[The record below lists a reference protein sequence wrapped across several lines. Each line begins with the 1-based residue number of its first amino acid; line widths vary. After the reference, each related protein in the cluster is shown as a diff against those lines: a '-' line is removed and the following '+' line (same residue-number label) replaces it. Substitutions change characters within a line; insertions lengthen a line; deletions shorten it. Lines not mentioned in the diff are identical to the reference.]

1 MERMAES
8 LDLGEFL
15 NDQGK
20 YQQERY
26 FSWCAS
32 KNLTPTAMGLGQWL
46 MRAIGFKRGERNA
59 GAGPA
64 GVPIAAGD
72 SSPNGG
78 DGLAPLAAYPKITR
92 WFDPARAPLKP
103 SFVKHMIQ
111 VTVPPS
117 YLRAA
122 LESGQLSPEATRV
135 VEEVLGH
142 GR

>member
-46 MRAIGFKRGERNA
+46 MRAIGFKARDGGNERQRAGSDDPGSGLPNGVHSGAMGNDADPLEPKLTAYRKFLAANPRLAEEYLARQPARVQQAIREA
-59 GAGPA
+59 GA
-64 GVPIAAGD
+64 
-72 SSPNGG
+72 
-78 DGLAPLAAYPKITR
+78 
-92 WFDPARAPLKP
+92 
-103 SFVKHMIQ
+103 
-111 VTVPPS
+111 
-117 YLRAA
+117 
-122 LESGQLSPEATRV
+122 
-135 VEEVLGH
+135 
-142 GR
+142 